1 MTTLIRGGTVV
12 NHDDHTRRPTFP
24 AVHVANAT
32 WKELTAPKGGE
43 RAAVTQ

>member
-1 MTTLIRGGTVV
+1 MTTFIRGGTVV

-32 WKELTAPKGGE
+32 WKELMITCLIKLDKF
-43 RAAVTQ
+43 